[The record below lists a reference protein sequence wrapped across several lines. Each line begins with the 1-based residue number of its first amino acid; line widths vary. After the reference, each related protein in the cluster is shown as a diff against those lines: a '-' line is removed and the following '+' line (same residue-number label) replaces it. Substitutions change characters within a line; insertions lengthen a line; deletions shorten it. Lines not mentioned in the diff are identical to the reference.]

1 MRALKPVI
9 TAAGLRAVL
18 RADHSGLAATISHI
32 SVGAGP
38 GFDPD
43 GDETAL
49 RSERARIAIIKA
61 SRPAPT
67 TVHLE
72 AVLDQGASFWIREVG
87 VHLDDGTLLAIW
99 SDPDTPLAYFTA
111 GVPIL
116 LAFTLTIDSLPADAV
131 TVIAGDL
138 DTSLFIVAPLARV
151 ASVVVDLMGAVPAI
165 RDEVATLRDGFD
177 AWRGDIAGRL
187 AAMQQG
193 DPDRKAETLAILARL
208 SSAVLDCLTDQADQ
222 GDRLAR
228 LTTTAGARTAG
239 LADRIARVE
248 RLIAEQADLINANL
262 GVAARAGAMAITAVN
277 TRN

>member
-9 TAAGLRAVL
+9 TAAGLRAVV

-43 GDETAL
+43 GEETAL
-49 RSERARIAIIKA
+49 RSERARIGVIKA

-151 ASVVVDLMGAVPAI
+151 ASAVVDLMGAMPAL
-165 RDEVATLRDGFD
+165 RDEVATLREGVD
-177 AWRGDIAGRL
+177 AWRGAIDRRL
-187 AAMQQG
+187 TAMRQG
-193 DPDRKAETLAILARL
+193 DPDQKAETLAILTRL
-208 SSAVLDCLTDQADQ
+208 SSAVLDCMADQADQ

-228 LTTTAGARTAG
+228 LATSAGHQTAG
-239 LADRIARVE
+239 LIDRIARIE
-248 RLIAEQADLINANL
+248 RQLTLQADLVAATL
-262 GVAARAGAMAITAVN
+262 GVAAQAGAMAITAVN